1 MDGVELICCY
11 PFFLSFFLFSAQV
24 CVIRS
29 HPSSEERRRFFGI
42 FLTGKGGKNILLS
55 FFSFKLAVLNESL
68 LCDTNNSG
76 SRRRLNFCSFI
87 CIYVL
92 FAATNVSTF
101 TFRSDFSSF
110 QIKSRWLRDRGKS
123 SFVRRDKMCKYKHKF
138 YIWRRRRR
146 IFFRRWRRKIVFFEN
161 FFIVTRLSPISRQ
174 LNERA
179 KGCGVS
185 LDAKKDVVVSIHHRR
200 RTTMQFNGYLFLS
213 LLNEKRQVIV
223 LCHTVC
229 GSHARMRAR

>member
-101 TFRSDFSSF
+101 LLFAVTFLLFKLSHDDFGIEENPPSCVETKCINININFTFEGEEEGFSSEGEEE
-110 QIKSRWLRDRGKS
+110 KSFS
-123 SFVRRDKMCKYKHKF
+123 S
-138 YIWRRRRR
+138 R
-146 IFFRRWRRKIVFFEN
+146 I
-161 FFIVTRLSPISRQ
+161 
-174 LNERA
+174 
-179 KGCGVS
+179 
-185 LDAKKDVVVSIHHRR
+185 
-200 RTTMQFNGYLFLS
+200 S
-213 LLNEKRQVIV
+213 LLLLVSPQFLDN
-223 LCHTVC
+223 
-229 GSHARMRAR
+229 

>member
-29 HPSSEERRRFFGI
+29 HPSSEERRRFFGF
-42 FLTGKGGKNILLS
+42 FLTGKEDILLS

-68 LCDTNNSG
+68 LCDTNSSG
-76 SRRRLNFCSFI
+76 SRRRLNFCSLYLRVI
-87 CIYVL
+87 CCHQRFY
-92 FAATNVSTF
+92 FF

-123 SFVRRDKMCKYKHKF
+123 PFVRRDKMYKYKHKF

-146 IFFRRWRRKIVFFEN
+146 IFFRRWRRKIVFEN